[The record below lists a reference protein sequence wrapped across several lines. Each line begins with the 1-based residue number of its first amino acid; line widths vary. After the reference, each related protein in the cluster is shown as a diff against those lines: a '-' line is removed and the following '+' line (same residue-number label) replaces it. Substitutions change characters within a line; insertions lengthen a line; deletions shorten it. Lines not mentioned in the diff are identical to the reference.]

1 MTDKEHVQNL
11 QKDDVPLPPVSVIMA
26 VYNGERYLAEAVESV
41 LGQSH
46 EDFEFVIVD
55 DGSTDRTPKIL
66 DFYAA
71 RDGRVRVISQTN
83 AGQPASLNRAHAEAR
98 NEWVAVLDA
107 DGACMP
113 HRLETQLRA
122 LRREPSVR
130 VLGASAFW
138 TNEWGGTRGI
148 RAFGPKS
155 LKEFERL
162 AAGRDPIVIVHPTA
176 MMHRATILKLGGY
189 AEDFGPA
196 ADVELWSRVSD
207 EHPVISLS
215 EPLLYYRIHTSS
227 MSVTRFF
234 EQRLLARWIRARQHA
249 RRRGLSQPTLDEY
262 RKRQESPFTLRCL
275 NYRRKDWG
283 QYLITRSVLAWW
295 TGYRSRA
302 LLLRAAALALVPLQ
316 TASRVRTPR
325 PGSWTAPQ

>member
-1 MTDKEHVQNL
+1 MTGEGRVRDSRR
-11 QKDDVPLPPVSVIMA
+11 DDYPLPPVSVIMA

-46 EDFEFVIVD
+46 EDLELVVVD
-55 DGSTDRTPKIL
+55 DGSTDRTPGIL
-66 DFYAA
+66 DYYAA
-71 RDGRVRVISQTN
+71 RDVRVRVISQTN
-83 AGQPASLNRAHAEAR
+83 SGQPASLNRALAEAR

-107 DGACMP
+107 DDVCMP
-113 HRLETQLRA
+113 HRLQTQLRA
-122 LRREPSVR
+122 LRREPFVR

-176 MMHRATILKLGGY
+176 MMHRPTILELGGY
-189 AEDFGPA
+189 DEEFGPA

-207 EHPVISLS
+207 KHPVISLP
-215 EPLLYYRIHTSS
+215 EPLLYYRIHASS

-262 RKRQESPFTLRCL
+262 RRTQEPPFTLRRL

-295 TGYRSRA
+295 MGYRPLA

-316 TASRVRTPR
+316 TASRLRTPR
-325 PGSWTAPQ
+325 PGSWTAPE